1 MMFNKMVA
9 VTAVVGASSLFS
21 GVDPLPTNVT
31 ESAIKARAINPG
43 GNHVGQSQS
52 ALTLA
57 VGGTLSFLHGGMVN
71 ELLSS
76 PTSRMTTIRAKPAE
90 TPITALYNCGRTANI
105 TYSGKTIRV
114 GIVDRCEGCA
124 LWGVGLSPSAFQVSN
139 GYSAAFRFSHPSNDN
154 TS

>member
-43 GNHVGQSQS
+43 ESQS

-90 TPITALYNCGRTANI
+90 TPITALYKWICGRTANI